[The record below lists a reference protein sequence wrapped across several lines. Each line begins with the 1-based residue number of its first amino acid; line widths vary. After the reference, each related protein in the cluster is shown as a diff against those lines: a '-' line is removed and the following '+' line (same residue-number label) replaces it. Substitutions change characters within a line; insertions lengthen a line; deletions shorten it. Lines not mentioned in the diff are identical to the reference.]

1 MPIPYLCIIMSEE
14 NVRKTGLPGN
24 VARFPERANDGPS
37 DNEPEA
43 RSIVNKVALSGLLT
57 LDLEDYYPREEI
69 VLFDLKPYLFME
81 KILREKDFRA
91 ALQQMDWTQ
100 FQDKIV
106 AVTCSVDAIIPLWA
120 YMLVAVN
127 LQPFARDIVMGDERT
142 ALQQTF
148 LARITAIDIKEFTD
162 KRVIVKG
169 CGDLSVGAFAYL
181 EVAKRLR
188 PVVKSIMYGE
198 ACSNVP
204 VFKKKS

>member
-1 MPIPYLCIIMSEE
+1 MSDEII
-14 NVRKTGLPGN
+14 
-24 VARFPERANDGPS
+24 
-37 DNEPEA
+37 
-43 RSIVNKVALSGLLT
+43 NKVALSGLLT

-91 ALQQMDWTQ
+91 ALQQLDWTL
-100 FQDKIV
+100 FRDKIV

-127 LQPFARDIVMGDERT
+127 LQPFARDIVMGDEKT

-148 LARITAIDIKEFTD
+148 LARIAAIDIQEFAD

-169 CGDLSVGAFAYL
+169 CGDLSVGGFAYL

-204 VFKKKS
+204 VYKKR

>member
-1 MPIPYLCIIMSEE
+1 
-14 NVRKTGLPGN
+14 V
-24 VARFPERANDGPS
+24 
-37 DNEPEA
+37 
-43 RSIVNKVALSGLLT
+43 
-57 LDLEDYYPREEI
+57 LDLATEFAE
-69 VLFDLKPYLFME
+69 
-81 KILREKDFRA
+81 ILREKDFRA
-91 ALQQMDWTQ
+91 ALQQMDWTR

-127 LQPFARDIVMGDERT
+127 LQPFARDIVMGDGKM

-148 LARITAIDIKEFTD
+148 LARIAAIDIQEFAD

-169 CGDLSVGAFAYL
+169 CGDLSVGGFAYL

-204 VFKKKS
+204 VYKKNAPPARSEEVKGA

>member
-120 YMLVAVN
+120 FMLVAVN
-127 LQPFARDIVMGDERT
+127 MQPFARDIVMGDERT

-148 LARITAIDIKEFTD
+148 LARITAIDIQEFTD